1 MKVVFNFS
9 ELQLSG
15 LILKKEKKKKK
26 REEKTKFL
34 PFSKVRKQIEIEV
47 PQPPPPR
54 IMCSRKTTKKKFLTN
69 SSGICMFCVFFNIR
83 YVLKSVATVH
93 LLGEAHK

>member
-1 MKVVFNFS
+1 MVFNFS

-15 LILKKEKKKKK
+15 LILKKEKKKEKERGK
-26 REEKTKFL
+26 NKVFTLQQSEKTNRDWS
-34 PFSKVRKQIEIEV
+34 PSASPSSYHVQQENN
-47 PQPPPPR
+47 
-54 IMCSRKTTKKKFLTN
+54 KKKFLTN